1 MRVTICDRCKKKVM
15 SHEPIGVISLEE
27 RGERGTLMKPNP
39 WKDWDLCP
47 SCVADIRQY
56 VEAPLHDDE
65 PEEPPKPKAVIKKR
79 QVNGDRIRELAQAGM
94 GVKEIAAEVGCSEQT
109 VRNHMKKE
117 DHEEAADSIPES
129 DPEDRV

>member
-1 MRVTICDRCKKKVM
+1 MRVTICDRCKKKMM

-47 SCVADIRQY
+47 SCVADITQY
-56 VEAPLHDDE
+56 VEAPLYDDE
-65 PEEPPKPKAVIKKR
+65 KKKPVAAIKKR
-79 QVNGDRIRELAQAGM
+79 QVKGDQIRELAQAGM

-117 DHEEAADSIPES
+117 EHEEAADSVSES
-129 DPEDRV
+129 DQADRD